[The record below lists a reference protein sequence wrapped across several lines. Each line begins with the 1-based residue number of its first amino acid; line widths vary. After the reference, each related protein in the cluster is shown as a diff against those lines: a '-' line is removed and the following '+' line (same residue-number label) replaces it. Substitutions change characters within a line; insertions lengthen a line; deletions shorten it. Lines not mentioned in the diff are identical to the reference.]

1 MCTYFCCFTDKYKE
15 KVDII
20 TFLQHSVIW
29 YYFSYLTEKLFFSLS
44 PKYMKVCNVSNK
56 HCNSPNI
63 PESSRQAF
71 KSFFVSIFAFLQVFL
86 SCQNMACDHLFVYCC
101 TYWNVN
107 LLDKLIG
114 LSHVNLIDLDQVGR
128 QANRLIIVARY
139 TLLTATNCA
148 IKIRAVAAVLGW
160 TRSC

>member
-1 MCTYFCCFTDKYKE
+1 MY
-15 KVDII
+15 
-20 TFLQHSVIW
+20 
-29 YYFSYLTEKLFFSLS
+29 
-44 PKYMKVCNVSNK
+44 K
-56 HCNSPNI
+56 HCNRPTSQTSI
-63 PESSRQAF
+63 Q
-71 KSFFVSIFAFLQVFL
+71 KFFVSIFAFLQVFL

-148 IKIRAVAAVLGW
+148 IKIRAVAAVCARLDPFLLSHYYLSKYLIAILIFIDW
-160 TRSC
+160 ISTFYNY